1 MAIQTVTPECTHYK
15 NLEELV
21 PFLQEEKEHIY
32 QISLQPMLDEKAE
45 VSDDQSLGYGSTQL
59 GFTDEGFEQFCR
71 TLGTAHWVVQQ
82 TQRPGLATD
91 LLNDRIFELN
101 KHSAFAKTELI
112 IDGRTNRIIGT
123 VSNKYV
129 GYSNH
134 TLLRTISDT
143 LSDKAGKQ
151 QDMFGL
157 DFGNFKI
164 QEAYSYNSRLFLRL
178 LSEHKNGFIYGK
190 GGHGDDITQ
199 TGLEISNSM
208 SGGHALKLS
217 YFLRRLVCANG
228 LVVPTGSQSGRVIHT
243 GSASSFSNRVNRA
256 VASIAGSLKN
266 AHTLIN
272 RLYGLDFQ
280 PDKMVNANLTQT
292 ICHVISGR
300 DLKQELGHKVRL
312 PLREKEELKAQEI
325 KQKEEELL
333 LQLILRT
340 LGSKVI
346 HSPWRDNVS
355 MFDFI
360 NIFTETAN
368 SLDHKEKIA
377 TQMNAGKLAD
387 HIANNKKK
395 FA

>member
-1 MAIQTVTPECTHYK
+1 MTKP
-15 NLEELV
+15 
-21 PFLQEEKEHIY
+21 
-32 QISLQPMLDEKAE
+32 
-45 VSDDQSLGYGSTQL
+45 
-59 GFTDEGFEQFCR
+59 
-71 TLGTAHWVVQQ
+71 
-82 TQRPGLATD
+82 
-91 LLNDRIFELN
+91 
-101 KHSAFAKTELI
+101 
-112 IDGRTNRIIGT
+112 
-123 VSNKYV
+123 VSNK
-129 GYSNH
+129 
-134 TLLRTISDT
+134 
-143 LSDKAGKQ
+143 
-151 QDMFGL
+151 
-157 DFGNFKI
+157 
-164 QEAYSYNSRLFLRL
+164 SRLFLRL

-266 AHTLIN
+266 THTLIN